1 MDEMQEMAIAK
12 TPKDEML
19 NANSSLRKRT
29 NETLLFDVTAEYCQ
43 LSERLTKLNSAIEAD
58 YKFVRQEQKDLW
70 KKQAE
75 YMAGYKKILADRI
88 KDILE
93 HN

>member
-1 MDEMQEMAIAK
+1 MEGMNEIAE
-12 TPKDEML
+12 TRKDDAL
-19 NANSSLRKRT
+19 TKAFLKPRT
-29 NETLLFDVTAEYCQ
+29 NEDLLFDVTSEYCQ
-43 LSERLTKLNSAIEAD
+43 LSARLTKLNSAIEAD
-58 YKFVRQEQKDLW
+58 YKCVRQEQKDLW

-75 YMAGYKKILADRI
+75 YMAGYKNILADRI

>member
-1 MDEMQEMAIAK
+1 MGDVSEAIIPDA
-12 TPKDEML
+12 EARCIR
-19 NANSSLRKRT
+19 NFVVRK
-29 NETLLFDVTAEYCQ
+29 NEDILYDITSEYRH
-43 LSERLTKLNSAIEAD
+43 LSERLANLNSAIEAD
-58 YKFVRQEQKDLW
+58 PQSVRKEHKDLW

-75 YMAGYKKILADRI
+75 YMEGYKKILADRI

>member
-1 MDEMQEMAIAK
+1 MGDIETAEICN
-12 TPKDEML
+12 EVE
-19 NANSSLRKRT
+19 NAQRNFRVRK
-29 NETLLFDVTAEYCQ
+29 NESLLFDVTTEYCR
-43 LSERLTKLNSAIEAD
+43 LSENLTKLNSAIEAD
-58 YKFVRQEQKDLW
+58 PSSVRKEHKDLW

-75 YMAGYKKILADRI
+75 YMEGYKKILADRI

>member
-1 MDEMQEMAIAK
+1 MECITDENEKTEVPMERARMD
-12 TPKDEML
+12 
-19 NANSSLRKRT
+19 LRKRT
-29 NETLLFDVTAEYCQ
+29 NEDLLFDVTIEYCN
-43 LSERLTKLNSAIEAD
+43 LSENLKKLNSAIEAD
-58 YKFVRQEQKDLW
+58 PKSVRQEHKDLW

-75 YMAGYKKILADRI
+75 YMEGYKKILAERI

>member
-1 MDEMQEMAIAK
+1 MDEIAK
-12 TPKDEML
+12 IPTDGAAKTSC
-19 NANSSLRKRT
+19 ALRLKT
-29 NETLLFDVTAEYCQ
+29 NEDLLYEVMVEYCQ
-43 LSERLTKLNSAIEAD
+43 ISKSLKNLNSAIEAD
-58 YKFVRQEQKDLW
+58 PKSIRQEHKDLW

-75 YMAGYKKILADRI
+75 YMEGYKKILADRI

>member
-1 MDEMQEMAIAK
+1 MA
-12 TPKDEML
+12 
-19 NANSSLRKRT
+19 RT
-29 NETLLFDVTAEYCQ
+29 TENLLFDITAEYCQ
-43 LSERLTKLNSAIEAD
+43 LSRNLTKLNSAIEAD
-58 YKFVRQEQKDLW
+58 YKCVRQEQKDLW

>member
-1 MDEMQEMAIAK
+1 MEGTPVMEIAK
-12 TPKDEML
+12 PPKDEML
-19 NANSSLRKRT
+19 NANRSLRERT
-29 NETLLFDVTAEYCQ
+29 NETLLFDVTSEYCQ
-43 LSERLTKLNSAIEAD
+43 LSERLTRLNSAIEAD

-75 YMAGYKKILADRI
+75 YMAGYKKILAERI